1 MTFVIL
7 SAISTVY
14 FKSVLTDARVHH
26 LIKFTHMNL
35 HIQSIHFNASDDL
48 TNRVEEKLG
57 KLNTHY
63 PFITNTYVYLRKD
76 TGDGETVEV
85 ESRLKSAGE
94 IFAKATDA
102 TFETALDQVLDK
114 IERQLRKHK
123 DKIQNHH

>member
-1 MTFVIL
+1 
-7 SAISTVY
+7 
-14 FKSVLTDARVHH
+14 
-26 LIKFTHMNL
+26 MNL

-76 TGDGETVEV
+76 SGDGETVEV

-94 IFAKATDA
+94 IFAKATEV
-102 TFETALDQVLDK
+102 TFENALDQVVDKLD
-114 IERQLRKHK
+114 RQLRKHK
-123 DKIQNHH
+123 EKIQDYHSSPESDSL